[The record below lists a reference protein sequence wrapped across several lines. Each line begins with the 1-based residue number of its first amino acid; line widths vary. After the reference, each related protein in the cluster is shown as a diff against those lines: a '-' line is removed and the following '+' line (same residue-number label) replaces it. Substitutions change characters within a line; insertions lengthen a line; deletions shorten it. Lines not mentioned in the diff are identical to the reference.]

1 MNLLITGA
9 TGLIGRATIKYFYNK
24 GFNISILTTT
34 KREKLKIHGVKIF
47 YWNPIDNIID
57 ENALNDIDVIINLCG
72 AKINQRWT
80 KKTKN
85 LIMDSRVKSTKLI
98 VDTLIRKN
106 LQISHFI
113 SASAIGIYPHSF
125 NKIFKENC
133 NQFSNTFTGKVVLGW
148 EKEAKKAKN
157 VAINVSLLRIGIVLS
172 KKGGALK
179 PIKSSCLFG
188 FGAWFGNGNQIQS
201 WIHIDDL
208 LEILFFAFR
217 NPGIYNAVSPK
228 SITQKE
234 LIKEISKRFVMPSL
248 VPCIPRILS
257 KLLFGEMSEIL
268 HDSVNASS
276 EKLVKKGF
284 KFKFNNI
291 EKALD
296 DLL

>member
-9 TGLIGRATIKYFYNK
+9 TGLIGRALIKYFNDK

-34 KREKLKIHGVKIF
+34 KKEKLRIHGVKIF
-47 YWNPIDNIID
+47 YWNPIGNKID

-80 KKTKN
+80 KNTKN
-85 LIMDSRVKSTKLI
+85 LIIDSRVKSTKLI
-98 VDTLIRKN
+98 VDTLIRKK
-106 LQISHFI
+106 LKISHFI

-125 NKIFKENC
+125 SKIYKEKCNK
-133 NQFSNTFTGKVVLGW
+133 FSNTFTGKVVLRW
-148 EKEAKKAKN
+148 ENEAKKAKN
-157 VAINVSLLRIGIVLS
+157 VSLNVSLIRIGIVLS
-172 KKGGALK
+172 KNGGALK
-179 PIKSSCLFG
+179 PIKTSCFFG
-188 FGAWFGNGNQIQS
+188 LGAWFGDGNQIQS

-208 LEILFFAFR
+208 LEILFFTFR

-234 LIKEISKRFVMPSL
+234 LIKKISKRFVMPSL
-248 VPCIPRILS
+248 VSSIPRILS

-268 HDSVNASS
+268 HDSINVSS

-296 DLL
+296 DLI

>member
-9 TGLIGRATIKYFYNK
+9 TGLIGRAAIKYFNDK

-34 KREKLKIHGVKIF
+34 KIEKLKIYGIKIF

-57 ENALNDIDVIINLCG
+57 ENSLNDIDIIINLCG

-80 KKTKN
+80 SKTKN

-106 LQISHFI
+106 LKISHFI

-133 NQFSNTFTGKVVLGW
+133 NEFSNTFTGKVVLGW

-157 VAINVSLLRIGIVLS
+157 VAIKVSLLRIGIVLS

-179 PIKSSCLFG
+179 PIKASCFFG
-188 FGAWFGNGNQIQS
+188 LGAWFGNGNQIQS

-208 LEILFFAFR
+208 LEILLFAIR

-228 SITQKE
+228 PITQKE
-234 LIKEISKRFVMPSL
+234 LIKKISKRYVMPSI
-248 VPCIPRILS
+248 VPFIPRILS
-257 KLLFGEMSEIL
+257 KLFFGEMSEIL
-268 HDSVNASS
+268 HDSINASS

-284 KFKFNNI
+284 KFKYKNI
-291 EKALD
+291 DKAID
-296 DLL
+296 DLI